1 MKIYCH
7 PRWSTCKK
15 TIRLI
20 EELGVSYE
28 LFDLTKESVEL
39 ETLVNIYNREGLP
52 LKKFFN
58 TSGVEYRK
66 NNVKELFD
74 KLSEEEM
81 LKLISE
87 NGLLLKRPFIIDE
100 KVYIGN
106 KLEEIESDYR
116 K

>member
-20 EELGVSYE
+20 EELEISYE

-39 ETLVNIYNREGLP
+39 ETLIKIYNEEGLP

-58 TSGVEYRK
+58 TSGLEYR
-66 NNVKELFD
+66 NNNIKELFD
-74 KLSEEEM
+74 KKSDEEM

-87 NGLLLKRPFIIDE
+87 NGLLLKRPFIIDK

-106 KLEEIESDYR
+106 NLEEIEKDYR

>member
-20 EELGVSYE
+20 EELNIEYDYV
-28 LFDLTKESVEL
+28 DLTQESIDY
-39 ETLVNIYNREGLP
+39 ETLSKLYKELDIP

-66 NNVKELFD
+66 HNVKDMFD
-74 KLSEEEM
+74 TSTDEEM
-81 LKLISE
+81 LKLICG
-87 NGLLLKRPFIIDE
+87 NGLLLKRPFIIDK

-106 KLEEIESDYR
+106 KIEEIASDYGI
-116 K
+116 

>member
-20 EELGVSYE
+20 EDLGIEYDYV
-28 LFDLTKESVEL
+28 DLTQESIDYDTLVEL
-39 ETLVNIYNREGLP
+39 YEKLDLP

-58 TSGVEYRK
+58 TSGMDYR
-66 NNVKELFD
+66 NNNIKDLFD
-74 KLSEEEM
+74 EKSDNEM

-87 NGLLLKRPFIIDE
+87 NGMLLKRPFIVGK

-106 KLEEIESDYR
+106 KLEEIESDY
-116 K
+116 KG